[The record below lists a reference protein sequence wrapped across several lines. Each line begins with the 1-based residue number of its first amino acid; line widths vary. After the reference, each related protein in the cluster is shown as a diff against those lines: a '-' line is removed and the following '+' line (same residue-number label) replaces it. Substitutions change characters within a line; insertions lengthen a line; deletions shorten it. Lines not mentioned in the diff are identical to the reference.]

1 MAEKSRGAL
10 HGSRKKFKREQGAK
24 TKVNEYLKEFE
35 EGEQALIKIDSSVQ
49 SGHPH
54 ARFHGI
60 TVEVTGERGDAY
72 EVQFTDGGQDKTLYV
87 APVHL
92 QKLDDEEE

>member
-49 SGHPH
+49 EGQPH
-54 ARFHGI
+54 ARFHGT
-60 TVEVTGERGDAY
+60 TVKVTGERGDAY
-72 EVQFTDGGQDKTLYV
+72 EVKFNDGGQEKTLYV

-92 QKLDDEEE
+92 QKLNEEE

>member
-10 HGSRKKFKREQGAK
+10 HGSRKKFKRDQGAK

-35 EGEQALIKIDSSVQ
+35 EGEKALIKVDSSVQ
-49 SGHPH
+49 SGQPH
-54 ARFHGI
+54 ARFHGT
-60 TVEVTGERGDAY
+60 TVEVTGKRGDAY
-72 EVQFTDGGQDKTLYV
+72 EVQFTDGGKQKTLYV

-92 QKLDDEEE
+92 QKLEEE